1 MVLFELSIIFFG
13 LLFLIPLSYR
23 QLYEYERGIVFTLGR
38 YSRQM
43 DPGPNFIIPFIE
55 EVRKVD
61 MRLKTLDIPKQEVM
75 TRDNIPIM
83 VNAVIYFRV
92 EKPLD
97 VLLKIEDYIF
107 AVSQYTQT
115 ALRDVV
121 GDSELDKVL
130 TERENVADAI
140 KKIVDSETS
149 TWGVDISSIKIQ
161 EMEIPADMKRALAK
175 QAEAERDK
183 RANIII
189 SEGELAASENLRKAS
204 ENLSKSPAAVH
215 LRTLQTISGIAG
227 DPSEKINWIIPMEL
241 ITALQKIAEKK

>member
-1 MVLFELSIIFFG
+1 MVFELFALFIALFF
-13 LLFLIPLSYR
+13 LAAMSYR

-38 YSRQM
+38 FSRQM
-43 DPGPNFIIPFIE
+43 EPGPNFIIPFVE
-55 EVRKVD
+55 EMRKVD

-130 TERENVADAI
+130 TAREEIAESI

-161 EMEIPADMKRALAK
+161 ELEIPADMKRALAK

-189 SEGELAASENLRKAS
+189 SEGELAASDNLRQAA
-204 ENLSKSPAAVH
+204 ENLSKSPAAIH
-215 LRTLQTISGIAG
+215 LRTLQTISAIAG
-227 DPSEKINWIIPMEL
+227 DPSEKINWVIPME
-241 ITALQKIAEKK
+241 IVTALQKIAEKK